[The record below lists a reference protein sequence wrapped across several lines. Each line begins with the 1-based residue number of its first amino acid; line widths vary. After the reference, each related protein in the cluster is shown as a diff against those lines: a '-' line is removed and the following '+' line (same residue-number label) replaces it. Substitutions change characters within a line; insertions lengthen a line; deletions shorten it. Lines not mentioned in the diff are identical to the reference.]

1 MPPCARDRGDGP
13 SGVWYFDTFAS
24 LSITVLRWRRNR
36 RAPMLHTVQWKLH
49 RTVWVVV
56 TAHRRDALD
65 ALNEQVRTD
74 DVARAVVNFR
84 AALH

>member
-1 MPPCARDRGDGP
+1 
-13 SGVWYFDTFAS
+13 
-24 LSITVLRWRRNR
+24 
-36 RAPMLHTVQWKLH
+36 MLYAVQWKLH

-84 AALH
+84 AALHAAGQGRSHNACPVLQPGADT